1 MFEDGLNMDKSTSS
15 LIWKLIIASLCVGL
29 LLSFFNIDPVELI
42 NNVPETLG
50 RILEVILDIINW
62 AGKYILLGAIIV
74 IPIYIIFNFRT
85 IVAKLFSKKK

>member
-1 MFEDGLNMDKSTSS
+1 MDKTTSS

-85 IVAKLFSKKK
+85 IVGKLFSKKK

>member
-1 MFEDGLNMDKSTSS
+1 MDKTTST

-50 RILEVILDIINW
+50 RILEVVLDVINW

-74 IPIYIIFNFRT
+74 VPLYVIFNFRT
-85 IVAKLFSKKK
+85 IFEKLFSKKK

>member
-1 MFEDGLNMDKSTSS
+1 MDKSTSS

-42 NNVPETLG
+42 NDVPETLG
-50 RILEVILDIINW
+50 RILEVILDIVNW

-74 IPIYIIFNFRT
+74 IPIWLIFNIRSIFD
-85 IVAKLFSKKK
+85 KLFNKK

>member
-1 MFEDGLNMDKSTSS
+1 MDKTTSS
-15 LIWKLIIASLCVGL
+15 LIWKLVIASLCVGL

-50 RILEVILDIINW
+50 RILEVILDVINW
-62 AGKYILLGAIIV
+62 AGKYIILGAIIV

-85 IVAKLFSKKK
+85 IFSKLFSKKK

>member
-1 MFEDGLNMDKSTSS
+1 MDKTTST

-50 RILEVILDIINW
+50 RILEVVIDVINW

-74 IPIYIIFNFRT
+74 VPLYVIFNFRT
-85 IVAKLFSKKK
+85 IFEKLFSKKK

>member
-1 MFEDGLNMDKSTSS
+1 MNKTTSS

-29 LLSFFNIDPVELI
+29 MLSFFDIDPVELI

-50 RILEVILDIINW
+50 RIIEVILDVINW

-74 IPIYIIFNFRT
+74 IPLYVIFNFRT
-85 IVAKLFSKKK
+85 IFEKLFGKKK

>member
-1 MFEDGLNMDKSTSS
+1 MDKTTSS
-15 LIWKLIIASLCVGL
+15 LIWKLVVASLCVGL

-50 RILEVILDIINW
+50 RILEVILDVINW
-62 AGKYILLGAIIV
+62 AGKYIVLGAIIV

-85 IVAKLFSKKK
+85 IFAKLFSKKK

>member
-1 MFEDGLNMDKSTSS
+1 MDKTTSS
-15 LIWKLIIASLCVGL
+15 LIQKLVIASLCVGL

-50 RILEVILDIINW
+50 RILEVILDVINW
-62 AGKYILLGAIIV
+62 AGKYIILGAIIV

-85 IVAKLFSKKK
+85 IFAKLFSKKK

>member
-1 MFEDGLNMDKSTSS
+1 MDKAKSS

-50 RILEVILDIINW
+50 RILEVILDIVNW

-74 IPIYIIFNFRT
+74 IPIWLIFNFRS
-85 IVAKLFSKKK
+85 IFGKLFGNKK

>member
-1 MFEDGLNMDKSTSS
+1 MDKTTST

-50 RILEVILDIINW
+50 RILEVVLDVINW

-74 IPIYIIFNFRT
+74 IPIYVIFNFRT
-85 IVAKLFSKKK
+85 IFEKLFSKKK

>member
-1 MFEDGLNMDKSTSS
+1 M
-15 LIWKLIIASLCVGL
+15 

-50 RILEVILDIINW
+50 RILEVILDVINW
-62 AGKYILLGAIIV
+62 AGKYIILGAIIV

-85 IVAKLFSKKK
+85 IFAKLFSKKK

>member
-1 MFEDGLNMDKSTSS
+1 MDKSTSS
-15 LIWKLIIASLCVGL
+15 LIWKLIVASLCVGL

-50 RILEVILDIINW
+50 KIIDVILDVINW

-74 IPIYIIFNFRT
+74 IPIWFLLNIRT
-85 IVAKLFSKKK
+85 IFEKLFKSKK